1 MKKRFDTL
9 LETYLQKLTRG
20 GFLGGAMVRVKSD
33 VFKSDFYKDQ
43 TQEYKDTLK
52 AWSESDLLLRVSSVK
67 PTRPTAQGSGNA
79 EITGSEFDVDI
90 TQEIAPGRY
99 VTYLTVPAKY
109 LEPYGNGINLPPIP
123 DSLKRKDN
131 TQIKPEQE
139 KPEDNQQIAHTV
151 TSDDGKGKLIKGDRK
166 LLNKNVKIPSM
177 PADKEKSPAVSNY
190 VHRYLPKR

>member
-20 GFLGGAMVRVKSD
+20 GFLGGDMVHVKSD

-43 TQEYKDTLK
+43 TQEYRDTLK

-67 PTRPTAQGSGNA
+67 PMRPTAQGSGNA
-79 EITGSEFDVDI
+79 EITGSDFDVDI

-99 VTYLTVPAKY
+99 VAYLTVPAIY

-123 DSLKRKDN
+123 DSLKRKDS

-177 PADKEKSPAVSNY
+177 PADKEKSPAVSSY